1 MEISWLAGRGE
12 GISALEGWRHS
23 RAWLSM
29 VSMGVEE
36 DRRSSMESRSALV
49 HGAVYGQERVA
60 CLVSPKSSL
69 QSGHRRALQLLAS
82 DHAEAW
88 ESREGS
94 EWRRS
99 VQLPPTALRIL
110 KAAGARSMVGQV
122 SEGKRKC
129 DHC

>member
-1 MEISWLAGRGE
+1 MDS
-12 GISALEGWRHS
+12 WRHS

-29 VSMGVEE
+29 VSEWVEE
-36 DRRSSMESRSALV
+36 DNRISMESRSALV
-49 HGAVYGQERVA
+49 QGAVYGQERMA

-69 QSGHRRALQLLAS
+69 QRGNRRALQLLAS
-82 DHAEAW
+82 DHAAAW
-88 ESREGS
+88 ERREGS

-99 VQLPPTALRIL
+99 VKLPPTALKIL
-110 KAAGARSMVGQV
+110 KADGARSMVGQV